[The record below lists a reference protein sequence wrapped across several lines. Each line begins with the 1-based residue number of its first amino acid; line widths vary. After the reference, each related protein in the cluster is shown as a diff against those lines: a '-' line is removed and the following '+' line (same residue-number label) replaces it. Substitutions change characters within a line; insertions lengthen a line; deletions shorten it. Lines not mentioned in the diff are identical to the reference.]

1 MQQSEPFGG
10 YKENGSQGYQ
20 GKLASFMHD
29 RDRTLGGLLK
39 GEGKEEE
46 QALWILQSCQSFS
59 TMQAYYPE

>member
-1 MQQSEPFGG
+1 
-10 YKENGSQGYQ
+10 
-20 GKLASFMHD
+20 
-29 RDRTLGGLLK
+29 LGGLLK